1 MYYPKKYFMI
11 DYWLNLDPAERTFT
25 GIGVFSSLILTIQMG
40 MVMLGGAID
49 MPEAE
54 IADTGE
60 GGASGIF
67 SIRTIGAFFA
77 GFGWAGAAMLQAG
90 NSTGAATFV
99 ATLSGSAFLGIVIYL
114 MSYLHSLRQEGT
126 LNYSNAIGNVGNV
139 YLPIPPKRKG
149 MGQVEVMVQGRLRI
163 VQALSDSDK
172 KIGNRVAVRVTDTI
186 DEQTILVKPL
196 EDELKTE
203 NEQT

>member
-1 MYYPKKYFMI
+1 MYYPHKHQMI
-11 DYWLNLDPAERTFT
+11 EYWLNLEPAEKTFT
-25 GIGVFSSLILTIQMG
+25 GIGIFSSLILTIQMG
-40 MVMLGGAID
+40 MVILGGAVD

-90 NSTGAATFV
+90 HGTGAATFV
-99 ATLSGSAFLGIVIYL
+99 ATISGSAFLGVVIYL

-126 LNYSNAIGNVGNV
+126 LDYKNAIGNVGNV

-149 MGQVEVMVQGRLRI
+149 MGQVEVMVQGRLKVI
-163 VQALSDSDK
+163 QAVTDHEK
-172 KIGNRVAVRVTDTI
+172 KIGNRIAVRVVDTV
-186 DEQTILVKPL
+186 DSQTILVSPL
-196 EDELKTE
+196 EDESSSSEK
-203 NEQT
+203 

>member
-1 MYYPKKYFMI
+1 MI
-11 DYWLNLDPAERTFT
+11 DYWLNLPPAEKTFT
-25 GIGVFSSLILTIQMG
+25 GIGIFSSLILTIQMG

-60 GGASGIF
+60 GGA
-67 SIRTIGAFFA
+67 FFA
-77 GFGWAGAAMLQAG
+77 GFGWAGAAMLQG
-90 NSTGAATFV
+90 GHGTGAATFV
-99 ATLSGSAFLGIVIYL
+99 ATLSGSAFLGVVIYL

-203 NEQT
+203 NE

>member
-1 MYYPKKYFMI
+1 MISYTQKYPMI
-11 DYWLNLDPAERTFT
+11 DYWLNLAPAERTFT

-40 MVMLGGAID
+40 MVMLGGAVD

-90 NSTGAATFV
+90 YGTGAATFV
-99 ATLSGSAFLGIVIYL
+99 ATISGSAFLGVVIYL
-114 MSYLHSLRQEGT
+114 MSYLHSLREEGT
-126 LNYSNAIGNVGNV
+126 LDYSNAIGNVGNV

-163 VQALSDSDK
+163 VQALSDSEK
-172 KIGNRVAVRVTDTI
+172 KIGNRVAVRVTETI

-196 EDELKTE
+196 EDESSSDK
-203 NEQT
+203 Q

>member
-1 MYYPKKYFMI
+1 MNYYILKYPMI
-11 DYWLNLDPAERTFT
+11 DYWLNLPPAEKTFT
-25 GIGVFSSLILTIQMG
+25 GIGIFSSLILTIQMG

-77 GFGWAGAAMLQAG
+77 GFGWAGAAMLQG
-90 NSTGAATFV
+90 GHGTGAATFV
-99 ATLSGSAFLGIVIYL
+99 ATLSGSAFLGVVIYL

-203 NEQT
+203 NE

>member
-1 MYYPKKYFMI
+1 MRYYTPKYPMI
-11 DYWLNLDPAERTFT
+11 DYWLNLAPAERTFI
-25 GIGVFSSLILTIQMG
+25 GIGVFSSLILTVQMG
-40 MVMLGGAID
+40 MVMLGGAVD

-77 GFGWAGAAMLQAG
+77 GFGWAGAAMIQAG
-90 NSTGAATFV
+90 HSTGAAAFV
-99 ATLSGSAFLGIVIYL
+99 ATLSGSIFLGVVIYL

-126 LNYSNAIGNVGNV
+126 LNYSNAVGNVGNV

-172 KIGNRVAVRVTDTI
+172 KIENRVAVRVTETI

-196 EDELKTE
+196 EDELSSEKE
-203 NEQT
+203 

>member
-1 MYYPKKYFMI
+1 MISYTPKYPMI
-11 DYWLNLDPAERTFT
+11 DYWLNLAPAERTFT

-40 MVMLGGAID
+40 MVMLGGAVD

-90 NSTGAATFV
+90 HSTGAATFV
-99 ATLSGSAFLGIVIYL
+99 ATLSGSAFLGVVIYL

-126 LNYSNAIGNVGNV
+126 LDYTNAIGNVGNV

-172 KIGNRVAVRVTDTI
+172 KIGNRVAVRVTETI

-196 EDELKTE
+196 EDELSSDK
-203 NEQT
+203 Q

>member
-1 MYYPKKYFMI
+1 MI
-11 DYWLNLDPAERTFT
+11 DYWLNLAPAERTFT
-25 GIGVFSSLILTIQMG
+25 GIGVFSSLVLAVQMG
-40 MVMLGGAID
+40 MVMLGGAVD

-54 IADTGE
+54 IAETGE

-90 NSTGAATFV
+90 HSTGAATFV
-99 ATLSGSAFLGIVIYL
+99 ATLSGSAFLGVVIYL

-126 LNYSNAIGNVGNV
+126 LDYTNAIGNVGNV

-172 KIGNRVAVRVTDTI
+172 KIGNRVAVRVTETI
-186 DEQTILVKPL
+186 DEQTILVKTL
-196 EDELKTE
+196 EDELSSDK
-203 NEQT
+203 Q

>member
-25 GIGVFSSLILTIQMG
+25 GIGIFSSLILTIQMG

-77 GFGWAGAAMLQAG
+77 GFVWAGAAMLHDG
-90 NSTGAATFV
+90 TSTG
-99 ATLSGSAFLGIVIYL
+99 
-114 MSYLHSLRQEGT
+114 
-126 LNYSNAIGNVGNV
+126 
-139 YLPIPPKRKG
+139 
-149 MGQVEVMVQGRLRI
+149 
-163 VQALSDSDK
+163 
-172 KIGNRVAVRVTDTI
+172 
-186 DEQTILVKPL
+186 
-196 EDELKTE
+196 
-203 NEQT
+203 

>member
-1 MYYPKKYFMI
+1 MTYYTQKYPMI
-11 DYWLNLDPAERTFT
+11 DYWLNLAPAERTFT
-25 GIGVFSSLILTIQMG
+25 GIGVFSSLVLAVQMG
-40 MVMLGGAID
+40 MVMLGGAVD

-54 IADTGE
+54 IAETGE

-90 NSTGAATFV
+90 HSTGAATFV
-99 ATLSGSAFLGIVIYL
+99 ATLSGSAFLGVVIYL

-126 LNYSNAIGNVGNV
+126 LDYTNAIGNVGNV

-172 KIGNRVAVRVTDTI
+172 KIGNRVAVRVTETI
-186 DEQTILVKPL
+186 DEQTILVKTL
-196 EDELKTE
+196 EDELSSDK
-203 NEQT
+203 Q

>member
-1 MYYPKKYFMI
+1 MYYTPKYSMI
-11 DYWLNLDPAERTFT
+11 DYWLNLAPAERTFT
-25 GIGVFSSLILTIQMG
+25 GIGVFSSLILTVQMG
-40 MVMLGGAID
+40 MVMLGGAVD

-90 NSTGAATFV
+90 HSTGAATFV
-99 ATLSGSAFLGIVIYL
+99 ATISGSAFLGVVIYL

-172 KIGNRVAVRVTDTI
+172 KIGNRVAVRVTETI

-196 EDELKTE
+196 EDELSSDK
-203 NEQT
+203 Q

>member
-1 MYYPKKYFMI
+1 MI

-25 GIGVFSSLILTIQMG
+25 GIAIFSSLILTIQMA
-40 MVMLGGAID
+40 MVMLGGAVD

-54 IADTGE
+54 IAETGE

-90 NSTGAATFV
+90 HSTGAATFV
-99 ATLSGSAFLGIVIYL
+99 ATLSGSAFLGVVIYL

-186 DEQTILVKPL
+186 DEQTILVRAL
-196 EDELKTE
+196 EDEVSSEKESTKTDKP
-203 NEQT
+203 N

>member
-1 MYYPKKYFMI
+1 MISYKTKYPMI
-11 DYWLNLDPAERTFT
+11 DYWLNLPPAERTFT
-25 GIGVFSSLILTIQMG
+25 GIGIFCSLILTVQMG
-40 MVMLGGAID
+40 MVMLGGAVD
-49 MPEAE
+49 MPEAA

-90 NSTGAATFV
+90 ISTGAATFV
-99 ATLSGSAFLGIVIYL
+99 ATLSGSAFLGVVIYL

-126 LNYSNAIGNVGNV
+126 LDYSNAVGNVGNV

-163 VQALSDSDK
+163 VQALSDSEK

-196 EDELKTE
+196 EDELNSEVK
-203 NEQT
+203 

>member
-1 MYYPKKYFMI
+1 MISYTPKYPMI
-11 DYWLNLDPAERTFT
+11 DYWLNLAPAERTFT
-25 GIGVFSSLILTIQMG
+25 GIGVFSSLILTVQMG
-40 MVMLGGAID
+40 MVMLGGAVD

-90 NSTGAATFV
+90 HSTGAATFV
-99 ATLSGSAFLGIVIYL
+99 ATLSGSALLGVVIYL

-126 LNYSNAIGNVGNV
+126 LDYKNAIGNVGNV

-172 KIGNRVAVRVTDTI
+172 KIGNRVAVRVTETI

-196 EDELKTE
+196 EDELKSE
-203 NEQT
+203 RK

>member
-1 MYYPKKYFMI
+1 MTYYTPKYPMI
-11 DYWLNLDPAERTFT
+11 DYWLNLAPAERTFT
-25 GIGVFSSLILTIQMG
+25 GIGVFSSLVLAVQMG
-40 MVMLGGAID
+40 MVMLGGAVD

-54 IADTGE
+54 IAETGE

-90 NSTGAATFV
+90 HSTGAATFV
-99 ATLSGSAFLGIVIYL
+99 ATISGSAFLGVVIYL

-126 LNYSNAIGNVGNV
+126 LDYTNAIGNVGNV

-172 KIGNRVAVRVTDTI
+172 KIGNRVAVRVTETI

-196 EDELKTE
+196 EDESSSDK
-203 NEQT
+203 Q

>member
-1 MYYPKKYFMI
+1 MTYYTPKYPMI
-11 DYWLNLDPAERTFT
+11 DYWLNLAPAERTFT
-25 GIGVFSSLILTIQMG
+25 GIGVFSSLVLAVQMG
-40 MVMLGGAID
+40 MVMLGGAVD

-54 IADTGE
+54 IAETGE

-90 NSTGAATFV
+90 HSTGAATFV
-99 ATLSGSAFLGIVIYL
+99 ATLSGSAFLGVVIYL

-126 LNYSNAIGNVGNV
+126 LDYTNAIGNVGNV

-172 KIGNRVAVRVTDTI
+172 KIGNRVAVRVTETI

-196 EDELKTE
+196 EDELSSDK
-203 NEQT
+203 Q

>member
-1 MYYPKKYFMI
+1 MYYTPKYSMI
-11 DYWLNLDPAERTFT
+11 DYWLNLAPAERTFT

-40 MVMLGGAID
+40 MVMLGGAVD

-90 NSTGAATFV
+90 YSTGAATFV
-99 ATLSGSAFLGIVIYL
+99 ATITGSVFLGIVIYL

-126 LNYSNAIGNVGNV
+126 LNYKNAIGNVGNV

-172 KIGNRVAVRVTDTI
+172 KIGNRVAVRVTETI

-196 EDELKTE
+196 EDELSSDKE
-203 NEQT
+203 

>member
-1 MYYPKKYFMI
+1 MRYYSTKHSMI
-11 DYWLNLDPAERTFT
+11 DYWLNLAPAERTFT
-25 GIGVFSSLILTIQMG
+25 GIGVFSSLILTVQMG
-40 MVMLGGAID
+40 MVMLGGAVD

-90 NSTGAATFV
+90 YSTGAATFV
-99 ATLSGSAFLGIVIYL
+99 ATLSGSAFLGVVIYL

-126 LNYSNAIGNVGNV
+126 LNYSNAVGNVGNV

-172 KIGNRVAVRVTDTI
+172 KIGNRVAVRVTETI
-186 DEQTILVKPL
+186 DDQTILVKPL
-196 EDELKTE
+196 EDELTSDEK
-203 NEQT
+203 